1 MALILVNRIKSWDGN
16 EEQVTESWRPLNRGV
31 VELSLR
37 RSGPRTVVRD
47 AYFQTPL
54 QIMRPYYLDDT
65 GTAYIYLLSPGGG
78 VVGGDRYAITVTLET
93 GARACMTTAS
103 ATKLYASPDS
113 MACQR
118 FEVTLQAGTVF
129 EYLPEQIIPFARSA
143 FHQDM
148 TVRLGNGALAVL
160 AEIVAPGRLAR
171 GEAFAYRDYS
181 SGLSVMDAQGRLLLR
196 ERTRLQPLLWDAGN
210 GLGLL
215 EGFNYLGTLYVLRES
230 CGAAGELADDLHGL
244 VADCRHCIG
253 GATTLEGGGV
263 VVRLLAEDHATASHA
278 LHAVWDRARRCLLG
292 YPAVSWRK

>member
-1 MALILVNRIKSWDGN
+1 M
-16 EEQVTESWRPLNRGV
+16 TESRRPLNRGV

-47 AYFQTPL
+47 AYFRTPL
-54 QIMRPYYLDDT
+54 QIMRPYYLDDS

-78 VVGGDRYAITVTLET
+78 VVGGDRYAISVTLET

-113 MACQR
+113 MARQR
-118 FEVTLQAGTVF
+118 FEVILQAGTVF

-148 TVRLGNGALAVL
+148 TVRLDSGTLAVL
-160 AEIVAPGRLAR
+160 MEIVAPGRLAR

-196 ERTRLQPLLWDAGN
+196 ERTRLQPPHWNAGSE
-210 GLGLL
+210 LGLL
-215 EGFNYLGTLYVLRES
+215 EGFNYLGTLHVLTES
-230 CGAAGELADDLHGL
+230 CGAPGELADDLHDL
-244 VADCRHCIG
+244 VADRQRCIG
-253 GATTLEGGGV
+253 SATALEWGGV
-263 VVRLLAEDHATASHA
+263 VVRLLADNHATVSRT
-278 LHAVWDRARRCLLG
+278 LYAVWDRVRRCLLG
-292 YPAVSWRK
+292 YPAVRWRK

>member
-1 MALILVNRIKSWDGN
+1 MNRIKIWNGS
-16 EEQVTESWRPLNRGV
+16 EAQVTESQRPLNRGV

-37 RSGPRTVVRD
+37 QSGQRTVVQD
-47 AYFQTPL
+47 AYFRTPL

-78 VVGGDRYAITVTLET
+78 VVGGDRYAITVTLAT
-93 GARACMTTAS
+93 GSRACLTTAS

-113 MACQR
+113 MARQH
-118 FEVTLQAGTVF
+118 FEVILQSETVF

-148 TVRLGNGALAVL
+148 SVRLGNGAVAVL

-181 SGLSVMDAQGRLLLR
+181 SGLSVTDAQGRMLLR
-196 ERTRLQPLLWDAGN
+196 ERTRLQPLRWHAGN

-215 EGFNYLGTLYVLRES
+215 EGFNYLGTLYVLSES
-230 CGAAGELADDLHGL
+230 CGAPGGLADDLHGF
-244 VADCRHCIG
+244 VADRQRCIG
-253 GATTLEGGGV
+253 GATALERGGF
-263 VVRLLAEDHATASHA
+263 VVRLLAEDHGTVSRV
-278 LHAVWDRARRCLLG
+278 LHAAWDRVRRRLLG
-292 YPAVSWRK
+292 YPAVRWRK